1 MKKSL
6 IIAFILV
13 LSAFS
18 YIGCADPEQGGLV
31 ILEGPTMVSINS
43 EGKLEFNGALVNTG
57 VDPVNSIYVVIVIKD
72 EGGNVIEINSTQISE
87 NEFDIL
93 YPAEST
99 FFSIT
104 VNSDSADVYS
114 KEVEIY
120 YDSEF

>member
-31 ILEGPTMVSINS
+31 ILDGPVMESINS

-72 EGGNVIEINSTQISE
+72 EDGNVTEINSTQISE

-93 YPAEST
+93 YPGKST
-99 FFSIT
+99 FFSIA
-104 VNSDSADVYS
+104 VNSDSADVSS

-120 YDSEF
+120 YDSVF

>member
-13 LSAFS
+13 LLTFS
-18 YIGCADPEQGGLV
+18 YISCADPEQGGLV
-31 ILEGPTMVSINS
+31 ILDGPVMESINS
-43 EGKLEFNGALVNTG
+43 EGKLELNGALVNAG
-57 VDPVNSIYVVIVIKD
+57 VDPVNSVYVVIVIKD
-72 EGGNVIEINSTQISE
+72 EGGKVIEVNSTQISE

-99 FFSIT
+99 FFSIA

-120 YDSEF
+120 YNSEF